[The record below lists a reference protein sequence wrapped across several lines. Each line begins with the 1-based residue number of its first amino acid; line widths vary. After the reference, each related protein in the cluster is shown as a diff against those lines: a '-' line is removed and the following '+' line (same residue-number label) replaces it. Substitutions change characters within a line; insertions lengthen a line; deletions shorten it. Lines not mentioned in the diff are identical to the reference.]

1 MPLNDPQQLTYK
13 GSITLSDGH
22 IQGFAPIQSLDN
34 VELDADFQNDEA
46 TINALSVN
54 ILDTNVRVNG
64 TVKNFKNPVLNIIAE
79 ADELNLA
86 KIKDLAPQMVNQYG
100 LSFDGTS
107 SVKVKFEGLASRPPE
122 PEKSWLWLLSR
133 M

>member
-1 MPLNDPQQLTYK
+1 MPLNDPQQMTYK

-22 IQGFAPIQSLDN
+22 IRGFAPFQSLDN

-64 TVKNFKNPVLNIIAE
+64 TVKNFKNPIL
-79 ADELNLA
+79 
-86 KIKDLAPQMVNQYG
+86 KYH
-100 LSFDGTS
+100 
-107 SVKVKFEGLASRPPE
+107 R
-122 PEKSWLWLLSR
+122 
-133 M
+133 